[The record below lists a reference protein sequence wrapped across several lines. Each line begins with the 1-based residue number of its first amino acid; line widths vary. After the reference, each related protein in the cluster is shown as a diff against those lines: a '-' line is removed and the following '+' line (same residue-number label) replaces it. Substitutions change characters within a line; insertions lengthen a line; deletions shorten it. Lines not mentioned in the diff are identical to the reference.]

1 MSALLPPLDGSLNLR
16 QIVDF
21 QIAHGHHSAAYSFS
35 DQEGIMIEISHFEF
49 CRAAHRVAHLLRSQR
64 RGPDGQVLAIVAVT
78 DVLIYQTIVA
88 GCFVAGLIP
97 FPISDRSTVET
108 IFHLLSNAGSH
119 RVLTTKGSLGRLVDA
134 LVIDNAAYE
143 LSVEEIP
150 LLGQIY
156 PHLGHETPE
165 SPFVLYPRPT
175 TSISLD
181 DVALYLHS
189 SDGTGFPKYV
199 PQTHS
204 NLVLQAA
211 LEGISQRAEMSPRL
225 AVGHLPAC
233 HAMGITTQILFPI
246 LNGGTACLYPLA
258 STATEY
264 IIPAVP
270 NAQNAIENA
279 QRTKAMGIL
288 IVPAFVPHWQSPE
301 TIAYLKTLK
310 LVAYTGVSLE
320 SRVSESLFNQGVNI
334 VPIYRVTE
342 IGAATVARIAAVEEM
357 IAKIQRRLRKA
368 VKPLQTEAPFIHG
381 PCGYLDWLN
390 RPGKTSVSVRQR
402 EAFVKR
408 ALDTT
413 LLASEK
419 LIYLEGDSTKADLG
433 LPAEVWMT
441 LRDTA
446 TVIIHNAWT
455 VNFNKPLIAF
465 EPHVKGVRNLID
477 LARQSPEASGL
488 RFFFASSIASAQN
501 WDQRLGSVPEQL
513 QLDASLAI
521 GSGYGESKYIAERI
535 LAASGLQATS
545 FRIGQIC
552 GSVSNGAWS
561 TTEWFPSIVKIFIAL
576 RSFPS
581 HPGVVAWVPPQA
593 VSQTIVDAAVRG
605 ERTPFAINLV
615 HPRPVTWDFVMSTM
629 ASTLQLP
636 MIPSAQWLQQLQH
649 KSGKATDEDMKRIST
664 IKLLG
669 SFAET
674 LYGMRNVQF
683 STSKAEMI
691 SKSMK
696 SLEPLREEEVK
707 QWIQHWNLHR
717 QNREKPAKL

>member
-1 MSALLPPLDGSLNLR
+1 MYAVLPPLDGSLNLR

-21 QIAHGHHSAAYSFS
+21 HIIHGNRSAAYSFS
-35 DQEGIMIEISHFEF
+35 DQDENMTEISHFEF

-78 DVLIYQTIVA
+78 DVLLYQTIVA

-97 FPISDRSTVET
+97 FPISDRSAADT
-108 IFHLLSNAGSH
+108 IFHLLNNVGSH
-119 RVLTTKGSLGRLVDA
+119 RVLTTKGSLGRLMDA
-134 LVIDNAAYE
+134 LATDNAAYE

-165 SPFVLYPRPT
+165 SPFVLYPGPT

-181 DVALYLHS
+181 HVAMYLHS
-189 SDGTGFPKYV
+189 SGSTGFPKSV
-199 PQTHS
+199 LLTHN

-211 LEGISQRAEMSPRL
+211 LEGISQRVEMSPRL

-246 LNGGTACLYPLA
+246 LNGGTACLYPLV
-258 STATEY
+258 STTTKY
-264 IIPAVP
+264 ITPTVP

-279 QRTKAMGIL
+279 QRTKAKGIMV
-288 IVPAFVPHWQSPE
+288 VPAFALHWQSPE
-301 TIAYLKTLK
+301 TIAYLKTLE
-310 LVAYTGVSLE
+310 LVAYTGVSLA
-320 SRVSESLFNQGVNI
+320 SRVCDSLFNQGVNI
-334 VPIYRVTE
+334 VPIYRGPE
-342 IGAATVARIAAVEEM
+342 IGAATGARIAAVEEM
-357 IAKIQRRLRKA
+357 IAKYS
-368 VKPLQTEAPFIHG
+368 VGFEKPLGLYKKRPRSSTGHVVILIGSTGGLGSHILEILLSHTAIERVYAF
-381 PCGYLDWLN
+381 N

-455 VNFNKPLIAF
+455 VNFNKPLISF

-477 LARQSPEASGL
+477 LARQSPEASGI
-488 RFFFASSIASAQN
+488 RFFFASSITSAQN

-521 GSGYGESKYIAERI
+521 GSGYGESKYVAERI
-535 LAASGLQATS
+535 LGASGLQATS

-552 GSVSNGAWS
+552 GSVRNGAWS
-561 TTEWFPSIVKIFIAL
+561 TTEWFPSVVKICIAL

-581 HPGVVAWVPPQA
+581 HPAVVAWLPPQA
-593 VSQTIVDAAVRG
+593 ISRTIVDAAVI
-605 ERTPFAINLV
+605 A
-615 HPRPVTWDFVMSTM
+615 WDFVMSTM
-629 ASTLQLP
+629 ASTLQFPL
-636 MIPSAQWLQQLQH
+636 IPSAEWLQQLQH
-649 KSGKATDEDMKRIST
+649 KSGRATDKDMGIV
-664 IKLLG
+664 G
-669 SFAET
+669 
-674 LYGMRNVQF
+674 
-683 STSKAEMI
+683 
-691 SKSMK
+691 
-696 SLEPLREEEVK
+696 
-707 QWIQHWNLHR
+707 
-717 QNREKPAKL
+717 